1 MDKWRLNHE
10 KWVIKFPT
18 PKKKNGCY
26 LANVG
31 KARRQP
37 VKHLSRGRQNS
48 EFWKFG
54 SFRFWPLTWSFKISA
69 WRQTQLHTLQ
79 FTNIDFQTIRIQST
93 TAEPRETPH
102 RNHQSPVPYRDHPGT
117 LELPQP
123 SASTRPRPAAGR
135 RAERP
140 GYLHQTTRSWNLRL
154 RETPRYAQTG

>member
-1 MDKWRLNHE
+1 METEPWKMGHQ
-10 KWVIKFPT
+10 ISHA
-18 PKKKNGCY
+18 KKKNGCY

-54 SFRFWPLTWSFKISA
+54 SFRFWPLTWRFKISA

-102 RNHQSPVPYRDHPGT
+102 RNHQYHIETIPEPWNFHNLPHQPDLGQLPAGT
-117 LELPQP
+117 QSGQAISTKPQEVGICAWEKH
-123 SASTRPRPAAGR
+123 SD
-135 RAERP
+135 
-140 GYLHQTTRSWNLRL
+140 
-154 RETPRYAQTG
+154 TPRQAK

>member
-10 KWVIKFPT
+10 KWLIKFPT

-102 RNHQSPVPYRDHPGT
+102 RNHQYHIETIPEPNGT
-117 LELPQP
+117 STTKP
-123 SASTRPRPAAGR
+123 ASTRPRPAADR
-135 RAERP
+135 HAELP

-154 RETPRYAQTG
+154 RETPIKTPR